1 MDLTGIFVSQKNLR
15 SMCMGTHLGI
25 SVAEA
30 RVEATERVTAKM
42 TAEVDFMMS
51 IVVCGV
57 GVSFGNVRR
66 S

>member
-1 MDLTGIFVSQKNLR
+1 
-15 SMCMGTHLGI
+15 MGTHLGI

-66 S
+66 SDASD